1 MRTCLAVVALCLLPG
16 FSAAAESNV
25 TLLQRLAPD
34 ANPRVLALALEARDC
49 AAHSMNLPASPRL
62 AVIDYSL
69 ASTKPRLWVFDLAKQ
84 TLLFREVVAHG
95 QGTGENMARDF
106 SNRDGS
112 HQTSL
117 GLFRTADTYQG
128 KNGYSLRMQGLEPG
142 TNDAAM
148 ARAIVMHGAP
158 YVNTRMASQKG
169 RLGRSWGCP
178 AIRPEVAKQ
187 VIDSLKNGQM
197 IFSYYPDS
205 NWLAHSPFLRC
216 RERNLT
222 AANSTVA
229 PRSGSAAV
237 MAGVQTL
244 ASAPK

>member
-1 MRTCLAVVALCLLPG
+1 MRRTLACFALSMLSVCATAQAQTSTVAQL
-16 FSAAAESNV
+16 AK
-25 TLLQRLAPD
+25 LAPD
-34 ANPRVLALALEARDC
+34 ANAKVLSLALEARAC
-49 AAHSMNLPASPRL
+49 AAASMGQAQSPRL

-69 ASTKPRLWVFDLAKQ
+69 PSTTPRLWVFDLAANK
-84 TLLFREVVAHG
+84 LLFREVVAHG
-95 QGTGENMARDF
+95 QGTGENMARNF

-117 GLFRTADTYQG
+117 GLFRTADTYSG

-148 ARAIVMHGAP
+148 SRAIVMHGAP
-158 YVNTRMASQKG
+158 YVNMQMAQQKG

-178 AIRPEVAKQ
+178 ALRLEVARQ

-205 NWLAHSPFLRC
+205 NWLAKSPFIHCQDKNKAL
-216 RERNLT
+216 
-222 AANSTVA
+222 
-229 PRSGSAAV
+229 
-237 MAGVQTL
+237 MAK
-244 ASAPK
+244 ASAGGDRRVAAAP